1 MCSISIF
8 DFSNYGFD
16 FLNIGL
22 ELAAEFVS
30 TPPPPHTQPVTAF
43 GLNLELKNCWFSV
56 VIEFVI
62 HNVELK

>member
-30 TPPPPHTQPVTAF
+30 TPEKYELLLGGSQSTGPNPDE
-43 GLNLELKNCWFSV
+43 GLCLITRCNLERQ
-56 VIEFVI
+56 
-62 HNVELK
+62 

>member
-30 TPPPPHTQPVTAF
+30 TPAPPPQPVTAF
-43 GLNLELKNCWFSV
+43 GLKLEFKNCGLSV
-56 VIEFVI
+56 VIEFMI

>member
-30 TPPPPHTQPVTAF
+30 TPPPTQPVTAF
-43 GLNLELKNCWFSV
+43 GLNLELKICWFSV